1 MKKIITTSLVV
12 FVAISAF
19 AQMGQPTANL
29 TIFSE
34 DGLKFFLILNG
45 ERQNDKA
52 QTNLRVEELAQP
64 YYNAKII
71 FEDKTQG
78 EISKNTLMLTD
89 ANGTPQDV
97 TYKIKKDK
105 NGKNVLRFFSN
116 IPVQPNYLPPS
127 NMTVYHYGN
136 PAPVVIGT
144 TTTVTETT
152 TGVGSGV
159 NVNMGGMGVNVNVN
173 VNDPTVQSTTT
184 YSTTTTT
191 THSGYQAPPRS
202 VEPARPSGCAGY
214 AMAPGDFASAKET
227 IRGSDFEATK
237 LSTAKQI
244 ALANCLY
251 ADQVAEICRLFDF
264 ENSKL
269 DFAKTAYGRCIDKSN
284 YFKVNAVFDFDNS
297 KEELSKYTSGR

>member
-1 MKKIITTSLVV
+1 MKKLSTLLASLLVTFCV
-12 FVAISAF
+12 F
-19 AQMGQPTANL
+19 AQMGQRTANL

-34 DGLKFFLILNG
+34 DGYKFYLILNG
-45 ERQNDKA
+45 ERQNDKP

-64 YYNAKII
+64 YYNAKVI

-89 ANGTPQDV
+89 ADGIPQDV

-116 IPVQPNYLPPS
+116 VPVLQGYIAPT

-136 PAPVVIGT
+136 AAPIIIGT

-152 TGVGSGV
+152 TGLGSGV
-159 NVNMGGMGVNVNVN
+159 NVNMGAMGVNVNVN
-173 VNDPTVQSTTT
+173 VNDPTVHSTTT
-184 YSTTTTT
+184 YSTSTTSTN
-191 THSGYQAPPRS
+191 SNSYQPAPT
-202 VEPARPSGCAGY
+202 RPSGCAGY
-214 AMAPGDFASAKET
+214 AIAPADFEAAKET
-227 IRGSDFEATK
+227 VRQSDFEATK

-244 ALANCLY
+244 ALANCMY
-251 ADQVAEICRLFDF
+251 ADQITDMCRLFDF

-269 DFAKTAYGRCIDKSN
+269 DFAKTAYNRCIDKSN
-284 YFKVNAVFDFDNS
+284 YFKVNSVFEFDNS
-297 KEELSKYTSGR
+297 KGELSKYTSGR